1 MKKVEHVGA
10 LVQKRSLVALERA
23 QSLSVPHSH
32 LWGLAKAGKIERV
45 ARGLYRAKDAPIFIN
60 QTLLEVAKGGP
71 SHYWSEIGMAFRPA
85 ALISLVT
92 SRASGSSVRSN

>member
-1 MKKVEHVGA
+1 MKKVEHAESSSRNGVSCA
-10 LVQKRSLVALERA
+10 RKSSKPLRTPFASL
-23 QSLSVPHSH
+23 
-32 LWGLAKAGKIERV
+32 GLAKAGKIERV
-45 ARGLYRAKDAPIFIN
+45 ARGLYRAKDAPIFID

-92 SRASGSSVRSN
+92 SRASGSSVRE